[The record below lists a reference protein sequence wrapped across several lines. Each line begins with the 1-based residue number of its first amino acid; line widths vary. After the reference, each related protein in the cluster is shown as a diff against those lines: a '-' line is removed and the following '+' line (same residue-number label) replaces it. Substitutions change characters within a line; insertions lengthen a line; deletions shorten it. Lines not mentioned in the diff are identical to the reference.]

1 MAAERLPF
9 DIEAIPGDSFNKFA
23 AMSTQ
28 ETEDGYLY
36 VRCRAISSRVNK
48 NNDGWP
54 SAELAKSYKS
64 FIGRPIFVDHNN
76 DNPERARGVIVDSRL
91 HVEDEEKTASF
102 DPYYAS
108 APDNHRPPTW
118 IELLLEVDAKTFP
131 KLAQAVR
138 KGQVDAVSMGANIE
152 TSVCSVCEHTA
163 KTPIEYCS
171 HVSSKGA
178 EFEVT
183 SANGEKMMKKAYEDC
198 HDITFFEISFV
209 FDPADPTALI
219 SEKSDKRMSKKTA
232 GEPNVVMDP
241 EQTAAA
247 RGWLAELDWSNAGL
261 EPEDIDPQDNTGE
274 SVFSDQDILA
284 NIKRYYDGGVMAF
297 LRDWWD
303 GAFAVDISDLDALP
317 VGNPAPGLNS
327 LGSKKKAKNC
337 KCWEGYERVPGT
349 RACSPGSCRKC
360 DDHRD
365 KKKKKSSE
373 LIEKESL
380 LQVTTPQDANDHRQ
394 LNHVPQSEMISSPAD
409 VDTLK
414 QDQGGQ
420 EAQCPN
426 CHSDS
431 LMNDAQGMMK
441 CPSCSWVQPPHPLDN
456 PDLSLHLEVDVD
468 KSNDQE
474 LVDQQED
481 PQVTFFN
488 AQSKTIINEMKWEVV
503 SNYTIISLD
512 KLARNCPKCGNEMQ
526 KSESK
531 IEKCPDCDFGTW
543 EPKEGA
549 TLPQKK
555 VLNPSF
561 VTKTEDPQNAKV
573 ISDQKQPVTSS
584 TEKVHME
591 NNEKRLLIA
600 FSLADEFVQLGLVEE
615 DRKLAFVAELEEET
629 NEALDARKATI
640 ALVKEA
646 GISRPVS
653 KVAGLSRVPKL
664 AGFRGESPMNLD
676 DVPFESIFM

>member
-28 ETEDGYLY
+28 EAEDGYLY

-91 HVEDEEKTASF
+91 HVEDEEKTSSF

-138 KGQVDAVSMGANIE
+138 KGQIDAVSMGANIE

-163 KTPIEYCS
+163 KTPTEYCS

-219 SEKSDKRMSKKTA
+219 SEKSDKR
-232 GEPNVVMDP
+232 
-241 EQTAAA
+241 
-247 RGWLAELDWSNAGL
+247 
-261 EPEDIDPQDNTGE
+261 
-274 SVFSDQDILA
+274 
-284 NIKRYYDGGVMAF
+284 
-297 LRDWWD
+297 
-303 GAFAVDISDLDALP
+303 IS
-317 VGNPAPGLNS
+317 
-327 LGSKKKAKNC
+327 KKAKNC

-349 RACSPGSCRKC
+349 RACSPGSCQKC

-365 KKKKKSSE
+365 KKKKKSSKV
-373 LIEKESL
+373 IEKESL
-380 LQVTTPQDANDHRQ
+380 MQVTTPQDANDHRQ

-468 KSNDQE
+468 ISNDQE

-488 AQSKTIINEMKWEVV
+488 AQSNTIINEMKWEVV

-526 KSESK
+526 KSEAK
-531 IEKCPDCDFGTW
+531 IEECLNCDFGTW

-549 TLPQKK
+549 ILPQKK

-584 TEKVHME
+584 TEKVNME

-615 DRKLAFVAELEEET
+615 DHKLAFVAELEEET

-664 AGFRGESPMNLD
+664 AGFKGESPMNLD

>member
-1 MAAERLPF
+1 LIQKYAKSEGMLEVKMAAERLPF

-91 HVEDEEKTASF
+91 HVEDEEKTSSF

-232 GEPNVVMDP
+232 GEPNVVMSP

-247 RGWLAELDWSNAGL
+247 RSWLADLATADSNL
-261 EPEDIDPQDNTGE
+261 EPEDIDPQDHTRE
-274 SVFSDQDILA
+274 SVFSDQEILA
-284 NIKRYYDGGVMAF
+284 SIQRYYDGGAMAF
-297 LRDWWD
+297 LREWWNGEFD
-303 GAFAVDISDLDALP
+303 VDMSDLRDLP
-317 VGNPAPGLNS
+317 EGNPAPGLNS
-327 LGSKKKAKNC
+327 LGSKKKTKNC

-349 RACSPGSCRKC
+349 RACSPGSCQKC

-365 KKKKKSSE
+365 KKKKKSSKV
-373 LIEKESL
+373 IEKESL

-456 PDLSLHLEVDVD
+456 PDLSLHLEVDVGI
-468 KSNDQE
+468 SNDQE

-512 KLARNCPKCGNEMQ
+512 KLER
-526 KSESK
+526 
-531 IEKCPDCDFGTW
+531 
-543 EPKEGA
+543 KEA
-549 TLPQKK
+549 AILPQKK

-584 TEKVHME
+584 TEKVNME

-664 AGFRGESPMNLD
+664 AGFKGESPMNLD

>member
-91 HVEDEEKTASF
+91 HVEDEEKTSSF

-232 GEPNVVMDP
+232 GEPNVVMSP

-247 RGWLAELDWSNAGL
+247 RSWLADLATADSNLD
-261 EPEDIDPQDNTGE
+261 PEDIDPQDHTRE
-274 SVFSDQDILA
+274 SVFSDQEILA
-284 NIKRYYDGGVMAF
+284 SIKRYYDGGVTAF
-297 LRDWWD
+297 LRDWRNGEFD
-303 GAFAVDISDLDALP
+303 VDMSDLQNLP
-317 VGNPAPGLNS
+317 EGNPASGLNS
-327 LGSKKKAKNC
+327 LGSKKKTKNC

-349 RACSPGSCRKC
+349 RACSPGSCQKC

-365 KKKKKSSE
+365 KKKKKSSKV
-373 LIEKESL
+373 IEKESL
-380 LQVTTPQDANDHRQ
+380 MQVTTPQKANDERKR
-394 LNHVPQSEMISSPAD
+394 NRVPQSEMISSPAD

-420 EAQCPN
+420 EEQCPN

-512 KLARNCPKCGNEMQ
+512 KLER
-526 KSESK
+526 
-531 IEKCPDCDFGTW
+531 
-543 EPKEGA
+543 KEA
-549 TLPQKK
+549 AILPQKK

-584 TEKVHME
+584 TEKVNME

-664 AGFRGESPMNLD
+664 AGFKGESPMNLD